1 MKITTFAAI
10 YIGSYEVSM
19 KVFEIRP
26 GRKIRQV
33 DYVRSRLEL
42 GLDAYSK
49 GVIGYELVEDLCQV
63 LKEFRSIMDGYKVDT
78 YKAYAGNMLRTVSN
92 GLFILEQ
99 IRIRTK
105 LEVTVASNS
114 ELRFLSYESMA
125 ASPEFEKMI
134 GQGAVVVEVGGGSM
148 QITLFQ
154 KGTAVTTQHIELGI
168 MRIWEK
174 LSKIRNMVSHYETQI
189 QELIDKELEIFKRL
203 YLEGQDIKYVIL
215 MGDYIGEMVKGF
227 SKKQEDGTIESE
239 RFLKLLNKWHK
250 KSPKDIAVEL
260 NLVNEN
266 DPLILPSVVLYKRL
280 TEEMNADFVWVPG
293 VSIDD
298 GIVCDYAQKNH
309 MIRFLHD
316 FDQDILAASKNLAE
330 RYQSYSEHTE
340 SVLST
345 STAIFDAMKKV
356 HGMDKRERLL
366 LQVAAIL
373 HDCGR
378 YVSLTNQFVC
388 SYQIIMASEIIG
400 MTDLEREIV
409 ASTVKYN
416 SLPRPPYE
424 RLRDKMDKDSYVVVS
439 KLTAILKIANAMDR
453 SHKQKFEN
461 IKAALKGKEL
471 IITIETKENTV
482 LEKGLFS
489 AYVEAFEEV
498 FSIMPKIKEK
508 RVF

>member
-26 GRKIRQV
+26 GKKIRQV
-33 DYVRSRLEL
+33 DYIRSRLEL

-49 GVIGYELVEDLCQV
+49 GVIGYELVEELCQV
-63 LKEFRSIMDGYKVDT
+63 LKEFHSIMDGYKVDI

-92 GLFILEQ
+92 GLFILDQ
-99 IRIRTK
+99 IRIRTR
-105 LEVTVASNS
+105 LDVTVVSNS
-114 ELRFLSYESMA
+114 ELRYMSYESLAVM
-125 ASPEFEKMI
+125 PEFEKMI
-134 GQGAVVVEVGGGSM
+134 GQGAVLVDVGGGSM

-154 KGTAVTTQHIELGI
+154 EGRAVTTQHIELGI

-174 LSKIRNMVSHYETQI
+174 LSQIRNMVSHYETQI

-203 YLEGQDIKYVIL
+203 YLEEKDIKYVIL
-215 MGDYIGEMVKGF
+215 MGDYIGEMVMDF
-227 SKKQEDGTIESE
+227 SKKQEDGTIEAE
-239 RFLKLLNKWHK
+239 RFLKILNKWHK
-250 KSPKDIAVEL
+250 KTAKEIATEL

-280 TEEMNADFVWVPG
+280 TEEMNAENVWVPN
-293 VSIDD
+293 VSVGD
-298 GIVCDYAQKNH
+298 GIVCDYADKNH
-309 MIRFLHD
+309 MIHFLHN
-316 FDQDILAASKNLAE
+316 FNEDILAASKNLAE
-330 RYQSYSEHTE
+330 RYQSYSSHTE

-345 STAIFDAMKKV
+345 STVIFDAMKKV
-356 HGMDKRERLL
+356 HGMGKRERLL

-378 YVSLTNQFVC
+378 YVSLTSQFEC

-400 MTDLEREIV
+400 MSDLEREIV

-416 SLPRPPYE
+416 SLPRPPYKS
-424 RLRDKMDKDSYVVVS
+424 LRDKMDQDSYVIVS

-453 SHKQKFEN
+453 SHKQKFET
-461 IKAALKGKEL
+461 IRAALKKKEL

-489 AYVEAFEEV
+489 AYAESFEEV
-498 FSIMPKIKEK
+498 FSIMPKVKEK
-508 RVF
+508 RIL